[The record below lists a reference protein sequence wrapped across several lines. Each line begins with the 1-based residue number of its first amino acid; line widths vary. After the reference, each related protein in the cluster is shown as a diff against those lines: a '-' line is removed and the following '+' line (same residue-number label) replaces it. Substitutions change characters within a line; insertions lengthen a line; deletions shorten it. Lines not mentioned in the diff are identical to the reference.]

1 MTNLGKRNASSD
13 FVDLTNSD
21 SEDAVQRGRA
31 VQQQQPRKVPRV
43 GSRLNGRPSWAS
55 GTSGSS
61 SQSQAMAVRDQ
72 SGEGY
77 EDEVVDLS
85 QEVEEGFGWVCVGA
99 IDGKIVGIRF
109 YDGYA
114 TPGEQV
120 MIRRE
125 PGNAYDSN
133 AIRVNNVQGTQ
144 IGHLPRDLASKLAGF
159 MDARSIVVEGII
171 AGEKKTYDCAIL
183 LKIYGPADPAVRA
196 NLESQLAAKR
206 LPLKTRAIA
215 APVQSKALVPPPQR
229 KQMGFKSSQGG
240 SSSQPELVP
249 PPVIDLAHFVANSER
264 FNPRE
269 INKMAEDLGLPEDVL
284 SKMPMANQPE
294 SLKSQ
299 LLPYQRQGLAW
310 MLEKENPVLPD
321 AKSEKVVQLWKA
333 SKEHRGT
340 YKNIATNY
348 CAKAPK
354 LASGGIL
361 ADDMGLGKTL
371 QVISLI
377 LEGGPGTTLIVAPV
391 SVMSNWAQQMERH
404 VREDKALKV
413 LTYHGTQGK
422 VKGMTHDDFAQYDV
436 VITTYGTLSSELFP
450 RGSKN
455 PTKVPT
461 ASGLYSMNWRRIVLD
476 EGHIIRNHKTKSAIS
491 ASTILATS
499 RWVLTGTPIV
509 NTIKDFYSMLKFLG
523 ITGGLQEFELF
534 NAVFTRPLALASREA
549 ELLLQTTMRSMC
561 LRRKKEMNFVD
572 LKLPELSE
580 FVHKVKFRNDELK
593 IYEALVEQAKG
604 MAQQFQEESES
615 RKKNK
620 IKYTHILEILLRM
633 RQVCNHWKLCE
644 NRVTSLME
652 AIEKDDVVVLNA
664 ENRLALQMLLQ
675 LSIDN
680 QEECSICLEELHNPV
695 ITACKHAFGKEC
707 IERTIEIQ
715 HKCPLCRAELANND
729 CLVHPAV
736 EKVEDEEIN
745 TDEKSSK
752 TEALMQIIKVTHNDP
767 LSKVVIFSQWTSFLN
782 IVQKQLEQSG
792 IKFARIDGSM
802 TAPQRDKGMQSLES
816 DPECRIL
823 LASLAVCSV
832 GLNLVSADTVI
843 LADSWWAPAIEDQAV
858 DRVHRLG
865 QKRECKVWRLV
876 MEGSIEE
883 RVLEIQAEKRKL
895 VGKAFQEKVK
905 ERRGK
910 CKETRMGDVLR
921 LLG

>member
-1 MTNLGKRNASSD
+1 MGAAWTC
-13 FVDLTNSD
+13 
-21 SEDAVQRGRA
+21 DATTTTTTA
-31 VQQQQPRKVPRV
+31 
-43 GSRLNGRPSWAS
+43 A
-55 GTSGSS
+55 
-61 SQSQAMAVRDQ
+61 
-72 SGEGY
+72 E
-77 EDEVVDLS
+77 
-85 QEVEEGFGWVCVGA
+85 
-99 IDGKIVGIRF
+99 
-109 YDGYA
+109 
-114 TPGEQV
+114 
-120 MIRRE
+120 
-125 PGNAYDSN
+125 
-133 AIRVNNVQGTQ
+133 GTQ
-144 IGHLPRDLASKLAGF
+144 IGHLPRDLASKLAEF
-159 MDARSIVVEGII
+159 MDARIIVVEGII
-171 AGEKKTYDCAIL
+171 AGEKKLYDCAIL

-196 NLESQLAAKR
+196 NLENQLAAKR
-206 LPLKTRAIA
+206 LPLKKRVVA
-215 APVQSKALVPPPQR
+215 APTQPKALVPPPQR
-229 KQMGFKSSQGG
+229 QQMGFRSSQG
-240 SSSQPELVP
+240 
-249 PPVIDLAHFVANSER
+249 
-264 FNPRE
+264 
-269 INKMAEDLGLPEDVL
+269 
-284 SKMPMANQPE
+284 
-294 SLKSQ
+294 
-299 LLPYQRQGLAW
+299 
-310 MLEKENPVLPD
+310 
-321 AKSEKVVQLWKA
+321 
-333 SKEHRGT
+333 
-340 YKNIATNY
+340 
-348 CAKAPK
+348 APK

-377 LEGGPGTTLIVAPV
+377 LEGEPGTNLIVAP
-391 SVMSNWAQQMERH
+391 
-404 VREDKALKV
+404 
-413 LTYHGTQGK
+413 
-422 VKGMTHDDFAQYDV
+422 YDV
-436 VITTYGTLSSELFP
+436 VITTYGTLSSELFT

-455 PTKVPT
+455 PAKVPT

-523 ITGGLQEFELF
+523 ITGGLQELELF

-561 LRRKKEMNFVD
+561 LRRRKEMNFID

-604 MAQQFQEESES
+604 MAQQFQEELVS

-652 AIEKDDVVVLNA
+652 AIEKDDIVILNA

-680 QEECSICLEELHNPV
+680 QEECPICLEELHNPI

-729 CLVHPAV
+729 CLVHPIV
-736 EKVEDEEIN
+736 EKAEDEEIN

-782 IVQKQLEQSG
+782 IVQKQIEQSG

-802 TAPQRDKGMQSLES
+802 SAPQRDKGMQALES

-883 RVLEIQAEKRKL
+883 RVSEIQAEKRKL

-910 CKETRMGDVLR
+910 GKETRIGDVLR